1 MPSAAYQAGAAIAAL
16 GWGYLMD
23 RWGRRPVLAA
33 GGASGV
39 VGASVA
45 TLAVAA
51 GSLGAFV
58 AGLVLMGFANSALQ
72 LGRFV
77 AAEVHPP
84 AEKGRAI
91 ARVVIGGTVGAI
103 LGPLAAAPM
112 GRFTRWAGLDEL
124 VGPYAASAVLFVGVS
139 VAVLAWLRPE
149 PRDLAVTLAAQLGPL
164 AAEQGQPRELAAL
177 VRVPAVRAAVLT
189 MITGQAVMV
198 MLMVI
203 TSLHMAHHDHTLGGI
218 SFVISSHV
226 VGMYA
231 FSLVSGR
238 LADRWGRP
246 PLILAGAVT
255 LVASCLAAAA
265 SPRLLPLAVSLLLLG
280 LGWNFCYVGGSS
292 LLADQLRPGE
302 RARMQGLNDL
312 CIGGVAAAASFGSGL
327 VYAAVG
333 YESMG
338 LVGAVAALAPALLA
352 LRLRRPP
359 KPEPVLDPTASR

>member
-1 MPSAAYQAGAAIAAL
+1 VAAL
-16 GWGYLMD
+16 GWGFLMD

-39 VGASVA
+39 LGAALA
-45 TLAVAA
+45 TTAVAV
-51 GSLGAFV
+51 GSMGAFV

-91 ARVVIGGTVGAI
+91 ARVVIGGTVGAV

-112 GRFTRWAGLDEL
+112 GRWTQRAGLDEL

-139 VAVLAWLRPE
+139 LVVFVWLRPE
-149 PRDLAVTLAAQLGPL
+149 PRDLAAALDAQLDAVAPERGDSRPL
-164 AAEQGQPRELAAL
+164 GVL
-177 VRVPAVRAAVLT
+177 VREPAVRAAGLT
-189 MITGQAVMV
+189 MMTGQAVMV

-203 TSLHMAHHDHTLGGI
+203 TSLHMKHHDHSLGGI

-231 FSLVSGR
+231 FSLFSGR
-238 LADRWGRP
+238 LADCWGRP
-246 PLILAGAVT
+246 PVIVAGALT
-255 LVASCLAAAA
+255 LTASCLAAAA
-265 SPRLLPLAVSLLLLG
+265 SPRLVPLAVSLFLLG

-302 RARMQGLNDL
+302 RGRMQGVNDL
-312 CIGGVAAAASFGSGL
+312 CIGGVAAAASLGSGL

-333 YESMG
+333 YETMG
-338 LVGAVAALAPALLA
+338 LVGAVAAFVPAVLA
-352 LRLRRPP
+352 LRLRRMPS
-359 KPEPVLDPTASR
+359 PEPAFDPTAAVR